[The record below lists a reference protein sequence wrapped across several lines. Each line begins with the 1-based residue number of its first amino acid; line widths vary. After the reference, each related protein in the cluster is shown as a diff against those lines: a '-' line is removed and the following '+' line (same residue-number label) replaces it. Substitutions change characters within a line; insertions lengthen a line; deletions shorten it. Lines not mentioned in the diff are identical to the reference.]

1 MKLLVSWSKGSLPWS
16 DFALLDRRESGHD
29 IYARR
34 GILSHAL
41 STLPTIV
48 VEHFLS
54 FWQEIR
60 SMLLC
65 AVKGLDDISM
75 T

>member
-1 MKLLVSWSKGSLPWS
+1 MKLLVSWSKGSLLRS
-16 DFALLDRRESGHD
+16 DFALLDRSESGHD

-34 GILSHAL
+34 GILSRAL

-54 FWQEIR
+54 F
-60 SMLLC
+60 
-65 AVKGLDDISM
+65 
-75 T
+75 

>member
-1 MKLLVSWSKGSLPWS
+1 MKLPASLPDS
-16 DFALLDRRESGHD
+16 SLLPWPTSRCWTAVRADT

-34 GILSHAL
+34 GIPTRAT

-54 FWQEIR
+54 F
-60 SMLLC
+60 
-65 AVKGLDDISM
+65 
-75 T
+75 

>member
-34 GILSHAL
+34 GVLSHAL

-54 FWQEIR
+54 FW
-60 SMLLC
+60 
-65 AVKGLDDISM
+65 
-75 T
+75 

>member
-1 MKLLVSWSKGSLPWS
+1 MA

-34 GILSHAL
+34 GILTRAI
-41 STLPTIV
+41 STLPTID

-54 FWQEIR
+54 RW
-60 SMLLC
+60 
-65 AVKGLDDISM
+65 
-75 T
+75 